1 MPLDI
6 QPQNPGVVAFA
17 RRRPRERAG
26 TRPVVALPHARRP
39 PRSALAAAT
48 SRMMTEIVAGL
59 ASCATAARREGVS
72 VTIPDLRRLGG
83 WARRLPRSL
92 WSTVSY
98 ARERAR
104 LAAAWSTIDDRTL
117 RDIGVP
123 PRPFRR
129 NAQSWQYWR

>member
-6 QPQNPGVVAFA
+6 QPQHPGVIAFA
-17 RRRPRERAG
+17 RRRPRERVGA
-26 TRPVVALPHARRP
+26 RPVAALRRARRP
-39 PRSALAAAT
+39 QRSALAAAT

-59 ASCATAARREGVS
+59 ASCATAAHREGVS

-83 WARRLPRSL
+83 WARRLPCSL
-92 WSTVSY
+92 WSRVRH

-129 NAQSWQYWR
+129 NEQSWHYWR